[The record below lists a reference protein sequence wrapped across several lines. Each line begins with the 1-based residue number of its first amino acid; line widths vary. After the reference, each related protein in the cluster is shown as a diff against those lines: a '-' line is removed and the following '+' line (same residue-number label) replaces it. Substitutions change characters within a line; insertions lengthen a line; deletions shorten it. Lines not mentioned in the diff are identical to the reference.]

1 MTTDPL
7 KPPEARHRY
16 VNVLNGLARLV
27 REEGVPG
34 LMRGLIPNTVNIILN
49 NDESNTYLI
58 HQLSSDTSSFN
69 ECECFF
75 SYERVLDLDHT
86 CCTRPPNSHRKL

>member
-34 LMRGLIPNTVNIILN
+34 LMRGLIPNTVNIIVN
-49 NDESNTYLI
+49 NDESNTSLI
-58 HQLSSDTSSFN
+58 HQYRQTRAVLMNVSV
-69 ECECFF
+69 FF
-75 SYERVLDLDHT
+75 FL
-86 CCTRPPNSHRKL
+86 